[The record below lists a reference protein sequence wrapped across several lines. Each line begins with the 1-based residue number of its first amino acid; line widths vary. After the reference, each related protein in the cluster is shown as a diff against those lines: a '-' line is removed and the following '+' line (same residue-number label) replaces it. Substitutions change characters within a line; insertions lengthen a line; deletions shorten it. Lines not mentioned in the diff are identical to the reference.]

1 MRFYL
6 VEGRYYKT
14 IEEARNRITGTY
26 GGGWTMVREADEPN
40 GVLETWHRP
49 KIISDGGRW
58 HIKEST
64 VEIFPVDIVERDGR
78 CSTCGWWRNMS
89 RCDLCGG
96 TNSEEDMPLGES
108 FFTYVTVSDDYGLHE
123 EFRTGPDFG
132 CVRWERRTGQ

>member
-26 GGGWTMVREADEPN
+26 GGGWTMVREADELN

-49 KIISDGGRW
+49 GWNLRSSAYIPK
-58 HIKEST
+58 ST

-96 TNSEEDMPLGES
+96 TNSDEDMPMGES

>member
-26 GGGWTMVREADEPN
+26 GGGWAMVREADEPN
-40 GVLETWHRP
+40 GVPETWHRP
-49 KIISDGGRW
+49 RIISDG
-58 HIKEST
+58 ICYIQEST

-96 TNSEEDMPLGES
+96 TGSEEDMPLGES
-108 FFTYVTVSDDYGLHE
+108 FFIYATVSDDSGLYE

-132 CVRWERRTGQ
+132 CVRWEGRTEQ